1 MSFIFIE
8 TKRKSELLKAAPR
21 YGNMTALDGVK
32 MSTIHRKILPL
43 DHKEPLLILSC
54 YMNINN
60 IPRYIYIYINSNG
73 RRQCSQ
79 LQNFNVRQEKKI
91 KSYKQSSRDN
101 LTIWYIQIILT
112 LILLLS
118 FPEYFKV
125 RTVHN
130 R

>member
-1 MSFIFIE
+1 
-8 TKRKSELLKAAPR
+8 
-21 YGNMTALDGVK
+21 
-32 MSTIHRKILPL
+32 
-43 DHKEPLLILSC
+43 
-54 YMNINN
+54 
-60 IPRYIYIYINSNG
+60 
-73 RRQCSQ
+73 
-79 LQNFNVRQEKKI
+79 VRQEKKI